1 VAGSSLKG
9 GAEKMS
15 CVTLHRELTLFG
27 PLCWRNAA
35 HVLIVIG
42 SVFAGCAE
50 AQTVIAQHSEASP
63 AVGQVSLSG
72 SPLSQ
77 ASADNQPRF
86 TIVPSV
92 RTVYDSNVLRSFDVG
107 DAGDNVRVT
116 PGIDFRIRRAFGR
129 VALTADG
136 SAGYDFN
143 SRYRFLNR
151 SRIDFGGTARAPVG
165 AICSAGLDVQFRQFQ
180 FELDDTQE
188 TVGSSTRNQ
197 SYSLTGSCPRAAGF
211 SPIGSLSYSSNRSNG
226 LSIFDSYQFREQIG
240 VSYAKP
246 GLGTLALVATAQQLR
261 RPNIADLIGFED
273 GTDIR
278 SLLLG
283 LTRAVSPRIRFN
295 LAAGITEANPTR
307 AGVENFVGASYDGKV
322 EWLITPRFVVS
333 GTAARAVSSQNGI
346 GATYVIRE
354 DYGAA
359 VDWQVSGASR
369 VGIAARQ
376 TKRDFRG
383 EDLNLER
390 QPIGSDEVTALSANY
405 SYAASRSL
413 RLGFGLSHR
422 WRDAENSFY
431 DYEATVLS
439 SSIGTQF

>member
-1 VAGSSLKG
+1 
-9 GAEKMS
+9 MS

-42 SVFAGCAE
+42 SVSASWAE
-50 AQTVIAQHSEASP
+50 AQTVIAQHSEPGP

-77 ASADNQPRF
+77 VSAGNQPRF

-116 PGIDFRIRRAFGR
+116 PGIDFRVRRAFGR

-165 AICSAGLDVQFRQFQ
+165 AICSVGLDAQFRQFQ

-188 TVGSSTRNQ
+188 TVGTSTRDQ

-211 SPIGSLSYSSNRSNG
+211 SPIGSVTYSSNRSDG
-226 LSIFDSYQFREQIG
+226 LSFFDSYQISEQVG

-246 GLGTLALVATAQQLR
+246 SLGTLALVATAQQLR
-261 RPNIADLIGFED
+261 RPNIADLIGFAD
-273 GTDIR
+273 GTNIR
-278 SLLLG
+278 GLSLG
-283 LTRAVSPRIRFN
+283 LNRAVSPRVRFN
-295 LAAGITEANPTR
+295 LAAGISEANPTR
-307 AGVENFVGASYDGKV
+307 AGVESFVGASYDGKV
-322 EWLITPRFVVS
+322 EWLITPYFVVS
-333 GTAARAVSSQNGI
+333 GTAARAVTSQNGI

-354 DYGAA
+354 DYSTAI
-359 VDWQVSGASR
+359 DWQVSGASR
-369 VGIAARQ
+369 FGVVARQ

-390 QPIGSDEVTALSANY
+390 QPIGSDEITAFSANY
-405 SYAASRSL
+405 SYAASRNL
-413 RLGFGLSHR
+413 RFGFGLSHR
-422 WRDAENSFY
+422 WRNAENPFY
-431 DYEATVLS
+431 DYKATVLS